1 MQLYVSFRDPIYI
14 PYHLKH
20 GASADATTREEDLEV
35 RQTKFSVLSPPK
47 SKFTAAAA
55 GIHFLSHTFS
65 FKKVWARR
73 PAPPREGDERKRR
86 SEQRAARFT
95 WWPNGIMLHLTSR
108 YHEFYLF

>member
-20 GASADATTREEDLEV
+20 GASADATTLEEDLEV
-35 RQTKFSVLSPPK
+35 RRTKFSLFSPPK

-73 PAPPREGDERKRR
+73 PRPEKGDERKRR